1 MRQISLQLR
10 VACSMPQTGCLQCL
24 LLAELIVSLSSSST
38 RWLLEAP
45 KKRHKT
51 CFNRSERGRGWE
63 NGGKLWQCRAAALQA
78 QLLSVAFETADS
90 SHCCCCCLWL
100 FRVFVVRLLER
111 IVFCSFPSSLDFRY
125 RYKRMRIVRFHL
137 EPWQR
142 GSGCG
147 SVTPS
152 PAQSPSLALLSPHV
166 LRRQRPASLEDLEEI
181 CGQSQTPQQQQQQRL
196 RRQRRLKCR
205 YPQVVK
211 RLSTLCSDVMAHH
224 VSINRQLWRII
235 R

>member
-1 MRQISLQLR
+1 MGKWGENCGSVAQQLSKPNSFQLHSR
-10 VACSMPQTGCLQCL
+10 RRTH
-24 LLAELIVSLSSSST
+24 LIVV
-38 RWLLEAP
+38 
-45 KKRHKT
+45 
-51 CFNRSERGRGWE
+51 
-63 NGGKLWQCRAAALQA
+63 
-78 QLLSVAFETADS
+78 VAV
-90 SHCCCCCLWL
+90 LWL
-100 FRVFVVRLLER
+100 FRVFVVRLLEH
-111 IVFCSFPSSLDFRY
+111 SSLHSRY
-125 RYKRMRIVRFHL
+125 LKRRMRIVRFHL

-224 VSINRQLWRII
+224 VSNNRR
-235 R
+235 